1 VTIELNPKWST
12 VATGLEPISG
22 GAPHTYHAADFDV
35 LYDSPILMGSLEV
48 LSVAVVEDGSA
59 AAKAGIEA
67 GDVIA
72 SVDGSVV
79 DAAGLKT
86 AVAAK
91 KPGDRVEIVVRRDV
105 RERPIEVTL
114 DTRMKPS
121 WRLMVA
127 PNPSV
132 LQAALC

>member
-1 VTIELNPKWST
+1 
-12 VATGLEPISG
+12 
-22 GAPHTYHAADFDV
+22 
-35 LYDSPILMGSLEV
+35 M

-91 KPGDRVEIVVRRDV
+91 KPGERVEIVVRRDV